1 MALTATPSRRRL
13 AMIALL
19 LLAVAGLI
27 IRSLAPE
34 PSTLRDIG
42 TLLLVL
48 WLPAVGNLIAYL
60 IRKIPRR
67 APPAIDFAPDAAFAP
82 HLQVR
87 MEAVAA
93 AAAALAAQDR
103 LDARCVVLVG
113 RQGFTARLS
122 RPVAQALAAP
132 GPQTLQ
138 LQLLHPGIALPRL
151 AAGTEFHLLAG
162 TTAVAKGRVEN
173 ALETAAS

>member
-13 AMIALL
+13 VMIALL

-42 TLLLVL
+42 SLLLVL

-60 IRKIPRR
+60 VRKIPRR
-67 APPAIDFAPDAAFAP
+67 APPAIDFAPDAAFVP
-82 HLQVR
+82 HLQVH
-87 MEAVAA
+87 MEVVE
-93 AAAALAAQDR
+93 AAAALAALDR
-103 LDARCVVLVG
+103 HGSRCVVLVG
-113 RQGFTARLS
+113 RQGFTARLA
-122 RPVAQALAAP
+122 RPVAQTLAAP

-138 LQLLHPGIALPRL
+138 LQLLHPDVALPRL